1 MLQCIECP
9 YNTKIKCNF
18 DRHIK
23 YKHKKESVNVINSY
37 GNVVDSYGNLV
48 DSYGNLVNSYE
59 NVVIP
64 NPNVIIPHQCKKCH
78 KKYSTKG
85 NLTAHSSIC
94 KGIIKT
100 LECEFCKKTYSNNQ
114 SKARHL
120 LICKEKAL
128 IINNDNSITNN
139 DKSITNN
146 NTTNNDNSTTINDNS
161 VTNNNTT
168 IINLNLNKNNIT
180 PFITD
185 HITDKRIIDLFKES
199 GRDKKLFCSLF
210 IDTIWS
216 EKRNRCM
223 IKTNMKNNFLQVLG
237 IEDKW
242 VNMFD
247 KIAVCKYLVDICHT
261 GTDLINQYT
270 DKICKRIK
278 KEYID
283 KNYQYLEDMT
293 TCNIDDNEENINKNF
308 VKNYKLLQLNAY
320 NNSK

>member
-1 MLQCIECP
+1 MLSP
-9 YNTKIKCNF
+9 
-18 DRHIK
+18 
-23 YKHKKESVNVINSY
+23 
-37 GNVVDSYGNLV
+37 
-48 DSYGNLVNSYE
+48 
-59 NVVIP
+59 
-64 NPNVIIPHQCKKCH
+64 
-78 KKYSTKG
+78 
-85 NLTAHSSIC
+85 SSI
-94 KGIIKT
+94 K
-100 LECEFCKKTYSNNQ
+100 
-114 SKARHL
+114 
-120 LICKEKAL
+120 L
-128 IINNDNSITNN
+128 IIVKYNSITY
-139 DKSITNN
+139 
-146 NTTNNDNSTTINDNS
+146 NS
-161 VTNNNTT
+161 V
-168 IINLNLNKNNIT
+168 NNIT
-180 PFITD
+180 YNTIIFKMDLYKTTKFD
-185 HITDKRIIDLFKES
+185 TEHITDKKIINLFKES
-199 GRDKKLFCSLF
+199 GRDKNLFCSLF
-210 IDTIWS
+210 INAIWS
-216 EKRNRCM
+216 KKRNRCM